1 MKTFGGFI
9 GLIFGFV
16 VGIFFCNSLYHWLIC
31 CLVGFFICRYI
42 GGISDNIEEKEKEHI
57 RKHKRQKAI
66 SLCNKYPEAAKY
78 YFKLHWGMKE
88 NKITQNHITY
98 NRVNLLLSHSEDD
111 YRKQEKIEKEKIE
124 VRKREEKE
132 AKRREQENHEK
143 WIKARD
149 LCLSYPEA
157 AKYYFKYHGIEKPH
171 TFTKLGYLYPN
182 QVDMLLT
189 HTESDYIQQE
199 KIEKAKIEAKKKEQ
213 EEELARQKEER
224 KNKAI
229 SLCKQYPEAA
239 NYFFRNFLGIKK
251 IDDITEKEVEFLLA
265 VPEAKYIKTEES
277 ERAKIEARKKEE
289 ERKRKEEELAR
300 QKEERRNRAASICE
314 KYPLSAKYFLRKSFR
329 IRNISKIT
337 DKEVDILLSK
347 PESEYIKQEELEK
360 VKIEARRREQEEA
373 RRKEEERKR
382 IEEEL
387 ARQREEEAKR
397 QLESSLRA
405 CVSSWDDML
414 YGLKTSYLLYY
425 YPTTCE
431 FEATNEEWDNRWL
444 VWNFKNTPGKT
455 STSDHKNA
463 LNKIIPMLKQKLMS
477 TFGEDRLKHLTLV
490 CIPASSQD
498 KTQARYEE
506 FSNRL
511 CSELGM
517 TNAYPHIRVVSEKE
531 SKYAGGPSLDISK
544 FSFDEGFFRD
554 KYVLLFDDVITKGES
569 MLKFNIKMRS
579 LGAKVVGGMSI
590 GITKHE
596 RP

>member
-1 MKTFGGFI
+1 MRFWCSII
-9 GLIFGFV
+9 GLIL
-16 VGIFFCNSLYHWLIC
+16 GILAWKYYLELFIPEGVNPLKSVFIFSFCCIA
-31 CLVGFFICRYI
+31 GGYI
-42 GGISDNIEEKEKEHI
+42 GKYIGALIEYKQEEERQEIEALEEEAEKAKKKREQAKKRKEKEENERL
-57 RKHKRQKAI
+57 RKQRRQEAI

-78 YFKLHWGMKE
+78 YFKFHFG
-88 NKITQNHITY
+88 
-98 NRVNLLLSHSEDD
+98 
-111 YRKQEKIEKEKIE
+111 IEKERITQYHITHDKVGLLLAHSE
-124 VRKREEKE
+124 SDYKKQE
-132 AKRREQENHEK
+132 A
-143 WIKARD
+143 IS
-149 LCLSYPEA
+149 LCNKYPEA
-157 AKYYFKYHGIEKPH
+157 AKYYFKSHFGLEMDCCIPDYYVTDNRVGA
-171 TFTKLGYLYPN
+171 
-182 QVDMLLT
+182 LLA
-189 HTESDYIQQE
+189 HSEADYQKQE
-199 KIEKAKIEAKKKEQ
+199 EAEKAKKELAQQKKAKREKAVNLCNKYPRAAKFYFRNYLDEKSISDITDDDVVFLLLRSESEYQ
-213 EEELARQKEER
+213 KVEEE
-224 KNKAI
+224 
-229 SLCKQYPEAA
+229 
-239 NYFFRNFLGIKK
+239 
-251 IDDITEKEVEFLLA
+251 
-265 VPEAKYIKTEES
+265 
-277 ERAKIEARKKEE
+277 ERAKEE

-360 VKIEARRREQEEA
+360 EKIEARRREQEEA

-397 QLESSLRA
+397 QLESPLRA

-517 TNAYPHIRVVSEKE
+517 TNAYPHIRVVSGKE

-579 LGAKVVGGMSI
+579 LGAKVVGGMSL
-590 GITKHE
+590 GKTKHE
-596 RP
+596 RPLPPP